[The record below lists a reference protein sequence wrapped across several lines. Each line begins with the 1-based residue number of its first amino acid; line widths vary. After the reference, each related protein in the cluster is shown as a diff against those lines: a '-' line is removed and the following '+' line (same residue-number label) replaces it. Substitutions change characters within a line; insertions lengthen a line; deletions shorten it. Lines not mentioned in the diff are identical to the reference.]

1 MKKISIIFFLGLLIP
16 IVQSCKKPPLPVIEE
31 NQNSIDT
38 SGNSGGNSGNNGE
51 DVEVSPFVGDWDYT
65 KIDLTNGTLSF
76 MAQEAGTFTG
86 KGIDINGSV
95 SFSENP
101 NRYTTDVS
109 FTADVAVVAGGQ
121 QQNQEIPVD
130 RVQTQGTW
138 TENNGKIS
146 LVDDDGTK
154 IQVISNS
161 NTQIV
166 FSGNFTEKVEFN
178 QFVTLDANSDVIFTI
193 EK

>member
-16 IVQSCKKPPLPVIEE
+16 TVQSCKKPPLPVIEE
-31 NQNSIDT
+31 NQNSTDT
-38 SGNSGGNSGNNGE
+38 SGNNGGNNGGN
-51 DVEVSPFVGDWDYT
+51 VEVSPFVGDWDYT
-65 KIDLTNGTLSF
+65 KIDLTNGILSF

-86 KGIDINGSV
+86 KGLDINGSV
-95 SFSENP
+95 SFSESP
-101 NRYTTDVS
+101 NRYTTDLS

-121 QQNQEIPVD
+121 QQNQVIPVD

-138 TENNGKIS
+138 TENNGNIS
-146 LVDDDGTK
+146 LVDDNGTK
-154 IQVISNS
+154 IQVISNT

-166 FSGNFTEKVEFN
+166 FSGNFTEEVEFN
-178 QFVTLDANSDVIFTI
+178 QFITLDANSDVIFTI

>member
-1 MKKISIIFFLGLLIP
+1 MKKISIIFFLGLLVS

-38 SGNSGGNSGNNGE
+38 SGNSGGNSGNNGG
-51 DVEVSPFVGDWDYT
+51 DVEVSPFIGDWDYT

-86 KGIDINGSV
+86 EGIDINGSV

-101 NRYTTDVS
+101 NRYTTDIS

-146 LVDDDGTK
+146 LVDDDGTI

-178 QFVTLDANSDVIFTI
+178 QFITLDANSDVIFTI